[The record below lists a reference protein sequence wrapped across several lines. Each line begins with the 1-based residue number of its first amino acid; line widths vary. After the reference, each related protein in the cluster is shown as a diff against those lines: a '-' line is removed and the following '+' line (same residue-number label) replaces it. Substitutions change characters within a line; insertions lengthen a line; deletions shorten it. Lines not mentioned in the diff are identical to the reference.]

1 MVSQGSEI
9 GVGFLG
15 FGPVGHDAY
24 RMLKENRDAIER
36 KVGIPFAIHHIG
48 GPGVKREVLQAEAS
62 TISDD
67 YESVVDDPM
76 VEVVID
82 LTGDEASLPLIERAL
97 AHGKHVVTADKILI
111 ANHGARL
118 VTLARE
124 KGLDLHYE
132 GAVGGGIP
140 LIQPLKHQ
148 LAGNDVIGLVGIL
161 NSTTNYMLTAMHERK
176 IDFETALGE
185 AQREC
190 FTEADPAEDID
201 GLDTR
206 YKLAILASVA
216 FHHHVPVEGI
226 ACEGIRNI
234 SLTDIRYAE
243 KLGYVFRLLGIA
255 EAAGEGIYARVCPAL
270 VSRDHPLANVTGVY
284 NALYINGD
292 FVGDV
297 MLSGRGTGPEPI
309 ASAVIGDLVDIGR
322 NLVAA
327 GSGSAIPY
335 DQNSLH
341 ILPYG
346 ETRAAYYLRLIVQD
360 RPRVL
365 GMLALAF
372 GDAGVGLAE
381 MEMTTLDKGQG
392 EIVFLTHECRRED
405 LDRALAEMTP
415 DHGLNRVVNVFE
427 VIW

>member
-15 FGPVGHDAY
+15 FGPVGLDAC
-24 RMLKENRDAIER
+24 RMLKENREAIER

-48 GPGVKREVLQAEAS
+48 GPRVKQEVFSTEAS
-62 TISDD
+62 TVSDD

-76 VEVVID
+76 VEVIID
-82 LTGDEASLPLIERAL
+82 LSSDEASLPLIERAL
-97 AHGKHVVTADKILI
+97 ACGKHVVTADKLLI

-118 VTLARE
+118 VTLARA

-132 GAVGGGIP
+132 AAVGGGIP
-140 LIQPLKHQ
+140 LVQPLKHQ

-161 NSTTNYMLTAMHERK
+161 NSTTNYILTAMHARK
-176 IDFETALGE
+176 IDFQDALLE
-185 AQREC
+185 AQHEC

-226 ACEGIRNI
+226 ACEGIRNV

-243 KLGYVFRLLGIA
+243 KLGYAFRLLGIV
-255 EAAGEGIYARVCPAL
+255 EAAPEGIFARVCPAL
-270 VSRDHPLANVTGVY
+270 VRASHPLANVTGVY

-309 ASAVIGDLVDIGR
+309 ASAIVGDLVDIGR

-335 DQNSLH
+335 EQTSLN
-341 ILPYG
+341 ILPHG
-346 ETRAAYYLRLIVQD
+346 DTRAAYYLRLIVQD

-381 MEMTTLDKGQG
+381 MEMTTLGEGRG
-392 EIVFLTHECRRED
+392 EIVFLTHECRRKD
-405 LDRALAEMTP
+405 LDRALEEITP
-415 DHGLNRVVNVFE
+415 EQGLESVATLFE
-427 VIW
+427 VLC